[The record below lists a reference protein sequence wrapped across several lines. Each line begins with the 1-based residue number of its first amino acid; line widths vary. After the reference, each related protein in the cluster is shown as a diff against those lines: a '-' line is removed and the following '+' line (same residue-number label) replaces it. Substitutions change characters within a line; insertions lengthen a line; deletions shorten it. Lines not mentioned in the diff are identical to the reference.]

1 MHIVSFKCISSYPS
15 FTMKFQKQIFCM
27 ENKYYTL
34 CIHFFCLI
42 IRYARRWSNFRKIRA
57 RIWYRL
63 FGDAR
68 WSCSARRACN
78 SHWWFG
84 CHWRYIMCR
93 NKASWY
99 VLINSLL
106 TELIHW
112 HVEHFL
118 HIFWVLRN
126 WLSDQ
131 ISTFLPDSIILLWNG
146 TQCYVIFFLM
156 SFGYFFPICDVYC
169 DFVSFFSLYLVHCF
183 NMPNI
188 KDCYSFRSIE
198 GPKMMTDIKVWLL
211 SFIFKS
217 NMYISHLFLLL
228 RKNKFRRLLIK
239 NLNYVSKFIFW
250 LIWILAS
257 CIIFG

>member
-1 MHIVSFKCISSYPS
+1 MACRTFSAHFLSS
-15 FTMKFQKQIFCM
+15 K
-27 ENKYYTL
+27 E
-34 CIHFFCLI
+34 LI
-42 IRYARRWSNFRKIRA
+42 EWSNFYFSSRQ
-57 RIWYRL
+57 Y
-63 FGDAR
+63 F
-68 WSCSARRACN
+68 
-78 SHWWFG
+78 F
-84 CHWRYIMCR
+84 
-93 NKASWY
+93 
-99 VLINSLL
+99 V
-106 TELIHW
+106 
-112 HVEHFL
+112 VE
-118 HIFWVLRN
+118 
-126 WLSDQ
+126 
-131 ISTFLPDSIILLWNG
+131 WNAM
-146 TQCYVIFFLM
+146 FFLM